1 MPFTRTCGREGRG
14 EGGAQTRAPRIEKA
28 QAERPPT
35 RWMSTSRRGQ
45 DVRGVAPS
53 TVAANIQGVFSL
65 VLPGVDISQRR
76 AVGTYVTR

>member
-1 MPFTRTCGREGRG
+1 MRKGKL
-14 EGGAQTRAPRIEKA
+14 ARIEFEKA

-76 AVGTYVTR
+76 AVGTYNKKTVTAETGTHPL